1 LWFGPARSPV
11 KSLGRKISS
20 RPLPDIFISRCHQT
34 YLSHADSIIFLG
46 TARAVLRAP
55 APTTLLPPCSARH
68 LLLPLVPSD
77 LPWPAAR
84 PCSTPSLAGR
94 VPLSSS
100 SLLAT
105 RTGWRSRA
113 GRRRSCG
120 RRCRRTRRTSSCG
133 SSSTP
138 RWRTTAH
145 CSRPRRGQ
153 PGSTLLRAVRR
164 VPEPGRLRACFS
176 WRAGPCRP
184 AGVSGSPSTAWSTG
198 PGWHGHETR
207 RAVPCLG
214 RAKKPGLVPG
224 CRATGCM
231 LIYTS
236 GQFELW

>member
-1 LWFGPARSPV
+1 MSKRAARPGPARARARAWHGPNRHGTTRPTGLPGPGLHSPTCLARGPGTALRAVFRVGPARKAQAQLWFGPARSPV

-68 LLLPLVPSD
+68 LLLSLVPGD

-84 PCSTPSLAGR
+84 PCSTPSLTGR

-113 GRRRSCG
+113 GRRRSYG

-138 RWRTTAH
+138 R
-145 CSRPRRGQ
+145 
-153 PGSTLLRAVRR
+153 
-164 VPEPGRLRACFS
+164 
-176 WRAGPCRP
+176 
-184 AGVSGSPSTAWSTG
+184 
-198 PGWHGHETR
+198 
-207 RAVPCLG
+207 
-214 RAKKPGLVPG
+214 
-224 CRATGCM
+224 
-231 LIYTS
+231 
-236 GQFELW
+236 